1 MERAE
6 IDIRQILLSIQRQSP
21 LALGVAFIFIAI
33 AATHLFLTKPL
44 YTATAL
50 VLFDPSD
57 KNLLDPTSSSDAG
70 GEASARIDSEVEFI
84 RSDAVLLETI
94 RRTPIGAMLAD
105 TPAPAGLAQRALA
118 TLGLVSHTK
127 PSTAEALH
135 SALTKMRRST
145 TVKRRGETFIIAI
158 TAHSASPER
167 AATVANSL
175 AETYIAA
182 QLRHKISNLENHRAI
197 LARHIEDAKI
207 DIANAAAE
215 RDRSFEMSQ
224 PLPAHQANQAAFH
237 RPIFRPDIVESQNE
251 LLRNADV
258 ATAQYHSLLERLRDL
273 TAQTDLQVADSQIIS
288 AAIVPLYPSSPNY
301 GLTLT
306 LSAIAGLMAGIALAL
321 LYEHL
326 IGGFMTDEQM
336 ASALKLD
343 EASVL
348 PRARSRTDADS
359 VAELIVDDPSSA
371 YSEAVRRLRASI
383 GFAVSPS
390 KSVTDGGLV
399 IMVCSTTIGEGK
411 TTLAV
416 ALARCFARSGAS
428 TLLIDGD
435 LRDPG
440 VHRNLKI
447 GPSLALVDHLV
458 RPITDTNFDTLVTT
472 DPLSPLRVVV
482 GAEREDISPTDLL
495 GGRGFEHLITKAR
508 SHFDIVIIDTAA
520 MGELADTLYVTPLV
534 QVALLVS
541 HWASTPQHTVKKT
554 LRALRSAGN
563 LSLLVIPVLAQQ
575 KERRP
580 KPKLHFHRYGS
591 EI

>member
-6 IDIRQILLSIQRQSP
+6 IDIRQILLSIQRQSL

-197 LARHIEDAKI
+197 LARHLEDAKI
-207 DIANAAAE
+207 DIADAAAE
-215 RDRSFEMSQ
+215 RDRSFDMSH
-224 PLPAHQANQAAFH
+224 PLPAQQTDQAAFH
-237 RPIFRPDIVESQNE
+237 RPMVGPGIVESQHE

-258 ATAQYHSLLERLRDL
+258 ATAQY
-273 TAQTDLQVADSQIIS
+273 
-288 AAIVPLYPSSPNY
+288 
-301 GLTLT
+301 
-306 LSAIAGLMAGIALAL
+306 
-321 LYEHL
+321 
-326 IGGFMTDEQM
+326 
-336 ASALKLD
+336 
-343 EASVL
+343 
-348 PRARSRTDADS
+348 
-359 VAELIVDDPSSA
+359 
-371 YSEAVRRLRASI
+371 
-383 GFAVSPS
+383 
-390 KSVTDGGLV
+390 
-399 IMVCSTTIGEGK
+399 
-411 TTLAV
+411 
-416 ALARCFARSGAS
+416 
-428 TLLIDGD
+428 
-435 LRDPG
+435 
-440 VHRNLKI
+440 
-447 GPSLALVDHLV
+447 
-458 RPITDTNFDTLVTT
+458 
-472 DPLSPLRVVV
+472 
-482 GAEREDISPTDLL
+482 
-495 GGRGFEHLITKAR
+495 
-508 SHFDIVIIDTAA
+508 
-520 MGELADTLYVTPLV
+520 
-534 QVALLVS
+534 
-541 HWASTPQHTVKKT
+541 
-554 LRALRSAGN
+554 
-563 LSLLVIPVLAQQ
+563 
-575 KERRP
+575 
-580 KPKLHFHRYGS
+580 
-591 EI
+591 